1 MTTANLWEIH
11 QRARDAYLAEPS
23 VERFNFAVS
32 TFADFLAVFL
42 DDEVAARAETER
54 LRANLERARVLA

>member
-1 MTTANLWEIH
+1 MTTAYLWEIH

-23 VERFNFAVS
+23 AERLTAALS
-32 TFADFLAVFL
+32 TFADFLAMFL
-42 DDEVAARAETER
+42 DDDVAARAETER